1 MSKNDYRDLLRL
13 QKFPPI
19 WCAGCGNGIVL
30 QSLTRAVAKTGWD
43 QDKICLVSGIGCSS
57 RISGYADFNT
67 LHTTHGRALTFATG
81 IKMANPELHVIV
93 VSGDGDALAIGGN
106 HFLHAARRNVDLTYL
121 IINNLIYG
129 MTGGQASPA
138 TPTGKRATTSP
149 YGHMDTPLDPCAL
162 AIAAGA
168 PFVARSTT
176 FDARNCEKYIR
187 KGLEKPGFSVIEV
200 AAACP
205 TSYGRMNKCP
215 DASGMLLQQEAD
227 AMTVKQAA
235 ELPPEEVRDKVI
247 TGILHNEDRPEASAA
262 YHQMVAERSA
272 GR

>member
-1 MSKNDYRDLLRL
+1 VSKNGDYRDLLRL
-13 QKFPPI
+13 HKFPPI

-30 QSLTRAVAKTGWD
+30 QALVRAVDKLGWD
-43 QDKICLVSGIGCSS
+43 QDKVCLVSGIGCSS

-81 IKMANPELHVIV
+81 IKMANPDLKVIV

-106 HFLHAARRNVDLTYL
+106 HFLHAARRNVDLTYVV
-121 IINNLIYG
+121 INNLIYG

-162 AIAAGA
+162 AMAAGA
-168 PFVARSTT
+168 PFVARGTT
-176 FDARNCEKYIR
+176 FDAKNTEKYIR
-187 KGLEKPGFSVIEV
+187 KGLEKPGFAVIEV
-200 AAACP
+200 SAACP

-215 DASGMLLQQEAD
+215 DPTGMLLQQEQASIS
-227 AMTVKQAA
+227 TKQAV
-235 ELPPEEVRDKVI
+235 ELPPEELQEKIV
-247 TGILHNEDRPEASAA
+247 TGVLQNEDRPEASSR
-262 YHQMVAERSA
+262 YYEMVAERS